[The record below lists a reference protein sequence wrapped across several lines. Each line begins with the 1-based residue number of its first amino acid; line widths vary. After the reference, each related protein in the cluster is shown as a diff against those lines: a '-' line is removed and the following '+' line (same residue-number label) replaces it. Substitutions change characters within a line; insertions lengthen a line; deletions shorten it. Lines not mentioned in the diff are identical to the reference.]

1 MLCGLGA
8 AIFAATAVNRRDVV
22 VLTAGFLVA
31 ALWWQPGPAWTGGL
45 VTLVAALHVAR
56 PNVAWATAAC
66 GGLLAGLWAP
76 ALQSEGVPAPV
87 AWLLGA
93 GVPLVAAAL
102 AVRRAGFAPA
112 SLREDAVAAVG
123 AFGLLVAMGPAV
135 SAGWGS
141 AAAMNLE
148 PGSGVRPG
156 LDVSALVLGAAMLAG
171 GGAHALW
178 RRG

>member
-1 MLCGLGA
+1 M
-8 AIFAATAVNRRDVV
+8 
-22 VLTAGFLVA
+22 
-31 ALWWQPGPAWTGGL
+31 
-45 VTLVAALHVAR
+45 
-56 PNVAWATAAC
+56 
-66 GGLLAGLWAP
+66 
-76 ALQSEGVPAPV
+76 PAPV

-102 AVRRAGFAPA
+102 AARRAGFAPA

-123 AFGLLVAMGPAV
+123 AFGLLVARGPAGT
-135 SAGWGS
+135 AGWG
-141 AAAMNLE
+141 AAAVMNLE